1 MGNIFTT
8 IIFQPILNLTVFLYN
23 TVGFGDLGVAII
35 AMTVVVRAVLLPLSM
50 KTMRSQRAMAQLAPE
65 IEKVKAAHKGNTAA
79 QSEAVMKLYKEK
91 GVSPLA
97 GCLPLLLQLPILI
110 GVYQVFLKIFK
121 PETLDLLYTFIPHPG
136 SINHMMVGLLDIS
149 KGNAV
154 LAILAGVTQF
164 IQARAAMA
172 NQPATPQS
180 AAINK
185 QMTYLLPV
193 MIVVISWNLP
203 AGLALY
209 WIATSLWSIGEQLYL
224 NRRSGILAP

>member
-1 MGNIFTT
+1 MGNLFT
-8 IIFQPILNLTVFLYN
+8 IIIYQPILNLTVFLYT
-23 TVGFGDLGVAII
+23 TVGFGDLGIAII
-35 AMTVVVRAVLLPLSM
+35 AMTILVRAVLFPLSI
-50 KTMRSQRAMAQLAPE
+50 KTARSQKAMAQLAPH
-65 IEKVKAAHKGNTAA
+65 IEKVKAEHKGNTTA

-121 PETLDLLYTFIPHPG
+121 PETLNLLYAFIPHPG
-136 SINHMMVGLLDIS
+136 AINHIMLGVLDIS
-149 KGNAV
+149 KSNPA

-164 IQARAAMA
+164 FQARAAMA
-172 NQPATPQS
+172 NQPTTPQTK
-180 AAINK
+180 ALNQ

-193 MIVVISWNLP
+193 MIIVISWNLP

-224 NRRSGILAP
+224 KRGSGILAP